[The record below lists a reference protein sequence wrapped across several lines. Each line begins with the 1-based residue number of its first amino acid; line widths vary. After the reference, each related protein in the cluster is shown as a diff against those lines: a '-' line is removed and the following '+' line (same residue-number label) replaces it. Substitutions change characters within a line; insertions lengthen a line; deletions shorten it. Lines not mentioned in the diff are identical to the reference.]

1 MQPSGNSTNTTK
13 AKKAENEQALQEEIE
28 GLIHRVRTAQQRYA
42 TFSQQEVD
50 AIFAAVTKA
59 AIRARIPLA
68 EAAWQET
75 KMGLVEDKV
84 IKNHYAAEYVYN
96 AYRTEKTCGEIERD
110 DSSGIVKIA
119 EPKGVI
125 AALIPTTNP
134 ISTAI
139 FKALIALKT
148 RNGVIFSPHP
158 RAKKCTKQAMQILLR
173 AAVEAGAPE
182 DIFAVIENPSK
193 TSTAYLMQHCDFVL
207 ATGGTEMVKA
217 AYSSGTPAIGVG
229 AGNTP
234 VIIDSSANVQ
244 LAVSSVIHS
253 KTFDNGVICSSEQS
267 CIVLS
272 DVYDQVKSCFL
283 AGGAHFLTDEEKQ
296 RVTNVL
302 FSGDSMR
309 AESVGRSAEEIA
321 SLASVLVPSGTRLL
335 VAECPAYEPQE
346 PFNREKLAPV
356 LVFYRAQTFDE
367 ALFLAESLLNG
378 GGKGHTAAIYAS
390 ECTAQEKIT
399 RFAQTMKACR
409 ILVNTPAAQGGIGDL
424 YNFRLP
430 PSLTLGCGSWGG
442 NSTCENVGVRH
453 LLNVKTV
460 AKRRGNM
467 LWLQTP
473 QKIYFER
480 GCLSSALRELKTV
493 YGKRRVFIVTDQA
506 LHEMGFSQKIVDILN
521 GFQMQSTVFFEVQP
535 DPTLASAKEGARQM
549 IAFRPDAIVAV
560 GGGSAIDA
568 AKIMWA
574 YYENPEV
581 DFTDASLRF
590 MDIKKRTVGY
600 PEGVKKSLF
609 VAVPTTAGTGSEVT
623 PFAVITDEKTGVK
636 HPVADYALLPN
647 IAVIDAELTQSAPP
661 SLTAAAGIDAVVHAL
676 EAIGSVM
683 ATEFTTALAKEAL
696 QILFE
701 YLPVAYE
708 RGNTDIKSREK
719 TARAATMAGIAF
731 GNAFLGL
738 CHAMAHKAGAFF
750 HIPHGVA
757 NAIFIR
763 HVLQFNA
770 SAQPAK
776 MATFPQY
783 DHPQSMQRYADLADF
798 LGFQGNTEEEKFQA
812 LLAQI
817 EGLIARLNLP
827 KTLRECGVEEE
838 RFLAALD
845 EMTKEAFDDQCL
857 GANPRYPL
865 MEEIR
870 TLYKKAYY
878 GEEKPLP

>member
-1 MQPSGNSTNTTK
+1 MSKLLQETKTGGMQSSGNSTNTTK
-13 AKKAENEQALQEEIE
+13 GKKAENEQALQEEIE

-96 AYRTEKTCGEIERD
+96 AYRAEKTCGEIERD

-134 ISTAI
+134 TSTAI

-283 AGGAHFLTDEEKQ
+283 ASGAHFLTDEEKQ

-321 SLASVLVPSGTRLL
+321 SLASVPVPSGTRLL
-335 VAECPAYEPQE
+335 VAECTAYEPQE
-346 PFNREKLAPV
+346 PFNREKLAPI

-367 ALFLAESLLNG
+367 ALF
-378 GGKGHTAAIYAS
+378 
-390 ECTAQEKIT
+390 
-399 RFAQTMKACR
+399 
-409 ILVNTPAAQGGIGDL
+409 
-424 YNFRLP
+424 
-430 PSLTLGCGSWGG
+430 
-442 NSTCENVGVRH
+442 
-453 LLNVKTV
+453 
-460 AKRRGNM
+460 
-467 LWLQTP
+467 
-473 QKIYFER
+473 
-480 GCLSSALRELKTV
+480 
-493 YGKRRVFIVTDQA
+493 
-506 LHEMGFSQKIVDILN
+506 
-521 GFQMQSTVFFEVQP
+521 
-535 DPTLASAKEGARQM
+535 
-549 IAFRPDAIVAV
+549 
-560 GGGSAIDA
+560 
-568 AKIMWA
+568 
-574 YYENPEV
+574 
-581 DFTDASLRF
+581 
-590 MDIKKRTVGY
+590 
-600 PEGVKKSLF
+600 
-609 VAVPTTAGTGSEVT
+609 
-623 PFAVITDEKTGVK
+623 
-636 HPVADYALLPN
+636 
-647 IAVIDAELTQSAPP
+647 
-661 SLTAAAGIDAVVHAL
+661 
-676 EAIGSVM
+676 
-683 ATEFTTALAKEAL
+683 
-696 QILFE
+696 
-701 YLPVAYE
+701 
-708 RGNTDIKSREK
+708 
-719 TARAATMAGIAF
+719 
-731 GNAFLGL
+731 
-738 CHAMAHKAGAFF
+738 
-750 HIPHGVA
+750 
-757 NAIFIR
+757 
-763 HVLQFNA
+763 
-770 SAQPAK
+770 
-776 MATFPQY
+776 
-783 DHPQSMQRYADLADF
+783 
-798 LGFQGNTEEEKFQA
+798 
-812 LLAQI
+812 
-817 EGLIARLNLP
+817 
-827 KTLRECGVEEE
+827 
-838 RFLAALD
+838 
-845 EMTKEAFDDQCL
+845 
-857 GANPRYPL
+857 
-865 MEEIR
+865 
-870 TLYKKAYY
+870 
-878 GEEKPLP
+878 